1 MSSFLKAAL
10 CSGQRPDGLLPVRH
24 VPRPDLIARLLRS
37 RSVARFL
44 VAPDGFGKTAVAAE
58 YAETVFGFKRVFWI
72 NARSPCFLQ
81 IGRAHV

>member
-44 VAPDGFGKTAVAAE
+44 VAPDGFGKTASGS
-58 YAETVFGFKRVFWI
+58 TR
-72 NARSPCFLQ
+72 ARPASCATWTPGSSP
-81 IGRAHV
+81 RAWRS